1 MLDPF
6 RLIPKLLDWCL
17 VFFNMDLC
25 MWLLKTQVAEEP
37 LTAIFFP
44 LAIWS
49 LWLHKNRVVFR
60 NSLVSHDLFKEVNHC
75 ATRSHM
81 NKSMQLVRVRWN
93 KPMESCHK
101 LSYSVENEIMQR

>member
-1 MLDPF
+1 MLDPL

-44 LAIWS
+44 FSHLEPLAS
-49 LWLHKNRVVFR
+49 QKQSGV
-60 NSLVSHDLFKEVNHC
+60 
-75 ATRSHM
+75 
-81 NKSMQLVRVRWN
+81 
-93 KPMESCHK
+93 
-101 LSYSVENEIMQR
+101 